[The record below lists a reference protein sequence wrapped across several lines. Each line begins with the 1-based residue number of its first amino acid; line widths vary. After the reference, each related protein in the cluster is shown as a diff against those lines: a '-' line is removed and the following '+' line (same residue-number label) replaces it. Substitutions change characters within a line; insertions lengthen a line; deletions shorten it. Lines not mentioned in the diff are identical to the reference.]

1 MEINSELIEEAK
13 EIIKGKEFVCVN
25 TFKLEFHKKFHK
37 GIGIVTCNLLLE
49 HLTEIGVIE
58 ESNTKIGYYKVLI

>member
-1 MEINSELIEEAK
+1 MEINSQLIEEAK
-13 EIIKGKEFVCVN
+13 EIIKGKEFISVN
-25 TFKLEFHKKFHK
+25 TLKLKFHK
-37 GIGIVTCNLLLE
+37 GIGIVTCNLLLD